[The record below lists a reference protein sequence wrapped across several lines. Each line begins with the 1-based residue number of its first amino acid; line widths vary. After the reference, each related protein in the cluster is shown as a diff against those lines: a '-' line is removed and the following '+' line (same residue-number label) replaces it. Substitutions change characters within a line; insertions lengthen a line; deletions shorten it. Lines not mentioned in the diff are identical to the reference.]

1 MRAALRTLVRFAFLC
16 LVAAGFAICLGYF
29 LVPTAILIS
38 IIAAGVM
45 IHG

>member
-1 MRAALRTLVRFAFLC
+1 MRRAIRTFARFAFLC
-16 LVAAGFAICLGYF
+16 LVVAGFAICLGYF